1 MESFIEQNEVSQEF
15 SLHYGDKEC
24 VFMCIKTILKKASFF
39 SVENVLDYCF
49 LLFSSC

>member
-39 SVENVLDYCF
+39 FCGKCIG
-49 LLFSSC
+49 LLFSAI